1 MTIDTDHLRR
11 TARLLSSHSRNIL
24 TPAGVDAV
32 IAACDHIDAQAA
44 EIAALRIQNEGY
56 GGSIAKRDLEIDRL
70 REALTECHTLLRR
83 TPKIT
88 RDIYVGKDR
97 VAWGRQ
103 ADGVRALVSAALSG
117 EPNGA

>member
-1 MTIDTDHLRR
+1 MTFDTQKLRSYQEWKR
-11 TARLLSSHSRNIL
+11 RSLHEDLDLLC
-24 TPAGVDAV
+24 
-32 IAACDHIDAQAA
+32 AAADHIDAQAA
-44 EIAALRIQNEGY
+44 EIAELRIQNEDY

-117 EPNGA
+117 EPT